1 MKLPVLGLVGE
12 KLSIKKRQNIRLLPS
27 FVGYSLLIACAV
39 LAVLLLQYQYWRGE
53 FGYFQLEELKS
64 QVRRQ
69 EAINK
74 RQEYINHAL
83 QADIS
88 DLKFGTSAIEEHARM
103 DLGFIK
109 PGETF
114 VQVSV
119 ASSVVYD
126 DEPSADT
133 SVANEPIDEDTL
145 TDDKPEN

>member
-1 MKLPVLGLVGE
+1 
-12 KLSIKKRQNIRLLPS
+12 
-27 FVGYSLLIACAV
+27 
-39 LAVLLLQYQYWRGE
+39 
-53 FGYFQLEELKS
+53 
-64 QVRRQ
+64 
-69 EAINK
+69 
-74 RQEYINHAL
+74 
-83 QADIS
+83 
-88 DLKFGTSAIEEHARM
+88 M